1 MKKGTYRA
9 KGAVL
14 NSIDFGESDRILTF
28 YTLERGKLKGIA
40 KGARRSRKR
49 FVGNLDPL
57 SHINIVYHHS
67 DKSELVRVEDASLID
82 AFSGLK
88 TDIERLSDGCY
99 LLELTGELTAE
110 GQVIPEAYHCLVA
123 FLKLLESGAGA
134 EALRFFEIKMLA
146 LSGYLPHL
154 GGCLSCGASGEGERL
169 YFSSPKGALVC
180 KACASGMTG
189 LMAVSPGTAGLLSM
203 AARLEPAKLGR
214 LKPGAAFLEESER
227 LLYDFIKYQLGK
239 ELKTRRFMAKLRSAQ
254 DLTA

>member
-9 KGAVL
+9 RGVVL
-14 NSIDFGESDRILTF
+14 HSIDFGESDRILTF
-28 YTLERGKLKGIA
+28 YTLEQGKLKGIA

-82 AFSGLK
+82 AFSILK

-99 LLELTGELTAE
+99 LLELTNELTRE
-110 GQVIPEAYHCLVA
+110 GQVLPDAYHCLVA
-123 FLKLLESGAGA
+123 FLKLLESGSGP
-134 EALRFFEIKMLA
+134 EALRFFEVKLLA

-154 GGCLSCGASGEGERL
+154 AGCMSCGASGENERL
-169 YFSSPKGALVC
+169 YFSSAKGGLVC
-180 KACASGMTG
+180 RACASALTG
-189 LMAVSPGTAGLLSM
+189 LIAVSPGTAALLSM

-214 LKPGAAFLEESER
+214 LKPGPAFLDESER

-239 ELKTRRFMAKLRSAQ
+239 ELKTRRFMAKLKSAQ
-254 DLTA
+254 A